1 VFFLALLPTVVDLGA
16 LTPLG
21 FVELA
26 LIVTAIASSVLTAYA
41 LAAART
47 RRLLTSARAV
57 RLVNRGSGAIMAGAA
72 VTIAMR

>member
-1 VFFLALLPTVVDLGA
+1 MFFLALALTVVDLGA
-16 LTPLG
+16 LTPLWLC
-21 FVELA
+21 ELA
-26 LIVTAIASSVLTAYA
+26 LIATAIASSVLTAYA
-41 LAAART
+41 LAAARA